1 MLLVNINYV
10 AKTDVD
16 LCKVEFIQSRVSFIQ
31 CQICS

>member
-16 LCKVEFIQSRVSFIQ
+16 LCKVEFIQPHVGVTQ